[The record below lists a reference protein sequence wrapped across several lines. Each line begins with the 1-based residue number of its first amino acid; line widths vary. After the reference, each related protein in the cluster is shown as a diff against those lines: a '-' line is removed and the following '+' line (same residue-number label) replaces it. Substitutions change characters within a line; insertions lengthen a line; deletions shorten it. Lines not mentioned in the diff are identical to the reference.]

1 VRASIY
7 NLHGDVLL
15 IFRPYCNVGRLALLQ
30 MAMMAGIVQLTIVD
44 PVTAY
49 RTEKLYLKHQPEKV
63 LLNSDG
69 KLRQCLVNF
78 SM

>member
-1 VRASIY
+1 
-7 NLHGDVLL
+7 
-15 IFRPYCNVGRLALLQ
+15 
-30 MAMMAGIVQLTIVD
+30 MAMMAGIVQLAIVD

-49 RTEKLYLKHQPEKV
+49 RTEKLYLKHQPKKV